1 MSLVLTA
8 KVVGLTF
15 GAEYPA
21 NIYKIAKRFA
31 MGDDSITLVREPNNE
46 VDKNAIAVHDGENP
60 IGHIPRKIAE
70 LLSPQIDAGVKWFAA
85 VDSII
90 VSQENVNQPGIKIT
104 LWSEE
109 NDE

>member
-1 MSLVLTA
+1 MSIVLTA

-15 GAEYPA
+15 GNNYPS

-46 VDKNAIAVHDGENP
+46 VDKNAIAVHDGDSP
-60 IGHIPRKIAE
+60 IGHVPRKIAE
-70 LLSPQIDAGVKWFAA
+70 LISPQMDAGVQWFAS

-104 LWSEE
+104 LWSQDAE
-109 NDE
+109 